1 MTVPGCNY
9 QTSPYFAYELPE
21 GVPGGG
27 VPGLGCPAGLGSEG
41 DEYLP
46 NAAIPPGTPGS
57 GGWWDLLQRQI
68 ASWSKT
74 GQQILLSREI
84 PRGVYTRTGPG
95 GTITYVQP
103 AGQQPSIF
111 TGGEAAASGFGP
123 GFGMVLLAGGVFL
136 VVLMMAGKGR
146 K

>member
-9 QTSPYFAYELPE
+9 QTSPYFAIPLPE

-27 VPGLGCPAGLGSEG
+27 VPGLGCGLGEG
-41 DEYLP
+41 YLP
-46 NAAIPPGTPGS
+46 NSMVPPGTPGG
-57 GGWWDLLQRQI
+57 GGWWDFLQQQINLWSGVGRQLLLQ
-68 ASWSKT
+68 
-74 GQQILLSREI
+74 REI

-103 AGQQPSIF
+103 TGSQGSIF
-111 TGGEAAASGFGP
+111 GGAEAGATGLGSVPIYLLVAG
-123 GFGMVLLAGGVFL
+123 VLIVL
-136 VVLMMAGKGR
+136 VVAGRR

>member
-27 VPGLGCPAGLGSEG
+27 VPGLGCHGLGQT
-41 DEYLP
+41 DYLP
-46 NAAIPPGTPGS
+46 NAVTPPGTPGS
-57 GGWWDLLQRQI
+57 GKWWDFLQGQI
-68 ASWSKT
+68 AQWSKT
-74 GQQILLSREI
+74 GQQILQSREI
-84 PRGVYTRTGPG
+84 PRGLYTRTGPG

-103 AGQQPSIF
+103 AGPQPSIF
-111 TGGEAAASGFGP
+111 GGGEVGAAGFGP
-123 GFGMVLLAGGVFL
+123 GLGL
-136 VVLMMAGKGR
+136 VVAGAAAFVVVMVIAGRGR